1 MSSSSGR
8 LDVFAQEPLPGDS
21 PLTRMD
27 NVVTLPHIGSA
38 THETREAMAQR
49 AIDNV
54 IAALEGRRPPSPYN
68 DVTPRG

>member
-1 MSSSSGR
+1 
-8 LDVFAQEPLPGDS
+8 
-21 PLTRMD
+21 MD